1 MARND
6 RLNQLSL
13 EVFREFARCEYAL
26 KAAGFRS
33 GGNNVSADWRAF
45 ADTVDPQL
53 AHPRDPDVAAAIDY
67 LLRHPPKKQVLRGG
81 QLAWDDTPPQSASHA
96 DLVLA
101 YVRRVRNNLF
111 HGGKFNG
118 HWFEPQRS
126 TELLA
131 HSLCILRYV
140 VQANER
146 VREAYKRPITD
157 RRRPGSHFFLRCL
170 LDRRGTSQGIITTL
184 CKPL

>member
-1 MARND
+1 MTLD
-6 RLNQLSL
+6 DPLDQLSF

-33 GGNNVSADWRAF
+33 GGKNVSADWKAF
-45 ADTVDPQL
+45 AEALGTPFEQ
-53 AHPRDPDVAAAIDY
+53 PRDPALAASIDY
-67 LLRHPPKKQVLRGG
+67 LLRHPPKKQVLRGD
-81 QLAWDDTPPQSASHA
+81 QLAWDDTPPQAASHA

-126 TELLA
+126 SELLA
-131 HSLCILRYV
+131 HSLCILRHAV
-140 VQANER
+140 EGHAR
-146 VREAYKRPITD
+146 VRAAY
-157 RRRPGSHFFLRCL
+157 
-170 LDRRGTSQGIITTL
+170 RGE
-184 CKPL
+184 